1 MNVSKRLLSAV
12 VVTLLLGLCSVL
24 AQEKAAAPKGVQG
37 AFLKQ
42 SMNVENEFIGLAG
55 AVPQDKYSWRPTEGV
70 RSIAEAFLHVAAGNY
85 VTLTTMGGK
94 LPEGVDMQKLE
105 KSTTDKAEI
114 AEAMKKSFK
123 AVNDYIASVP
133 DKDFDRHVNF
143 FGNDMTVLDLI
154 MLAANHQHETLGQA
168 IAYSRMNQIV
178 PPWTAER
185 QARMQQQQK
194 KN

>member
-1 MNVSKRLLSAV
+1 MKNGVRVA
-12 VVTLLLGLCSVL
+12 GGAVL
-24 AQEKAAAPKGVQG
+24 ALFAIMSAMAQQKVAEEKGIQG

-42 SMNVENEFIGLAG
+42 SMSVEKEFVDLAQ
-55 AVPQDKYSWRPTEGV
+55 AIPQEKYTWRPMEGV

-94 LPEGVDMQKLE
+94 LPEGVDMRTFE
-105 KSTTDKAEI
+105 KSTTDKAAIVEGI
-114 AEAMKKSFK
+114 RKSFR
-123 AVNDYIASVP
+123 AINDYIAQVSE
-133 DKDFDRHVNF
+133 KDFDRTVNF
-143 FGNDMTVLDLI
+143 FGNTMSVLDMI
-154 MLAANHQHETLGQA
+154 MLAANHQHETLGQV

-178 PPWTAER
+178 PPWTAAR